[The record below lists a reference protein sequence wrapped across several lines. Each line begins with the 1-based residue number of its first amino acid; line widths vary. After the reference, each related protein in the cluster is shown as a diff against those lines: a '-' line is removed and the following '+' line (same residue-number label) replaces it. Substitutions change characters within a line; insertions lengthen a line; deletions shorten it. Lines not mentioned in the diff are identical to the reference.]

1 MKDNGS
7 NDISSRTG
15 REVRAVIA
23 EAVVVG
29 SGRAGGQGCMVLEES
44 GLVYTSVLPSSSSP
58 LPNTQL
64 WANIGRANIFLKC
77 MNIIQIKYFK
87 NILYCA
93 SFP

>member
-44 GLVYTSVLPSSSSP
+44 GLVYMSSS
-58 LPNTQL
+58 LIL
-64 WANIGRANIFLKC
+64 LALA
-77 MNIIQIKYFK
+77 KYSALGK
-87 NILYCA
+87 YW
-93 SFP
+93 